1 MPHQR
6 PCRRA
11 VGQGHHDS
19 ARIGERRGEEG
30 GAQDLQ
36 LLGEGEGGQP
46 EGEERQRE
54 GDIADANLEDHRGAV
69 LCRLAG
75 QQAGEPRAGREDEE
89 GEADGGDQGDAGEED
104 GPRALQARTRR
115 VWPCEE
121 VRQDGDGEDGEHGH
135 VQPPPPPPLLLVG
148 RGADGGEQADA
159 PRGEHAEAERIDC
172 GGERGGELP
181 VRDVHDLAGVEG
193 QRIDHEE
200 AERDEHHGHAEL
212 GGGQARIQVCIS
224 PGEDGDHVG
233 HRAARQ
239 QRDREHA

>member
-1 MPHQR
+1 MRHEASMPTAAPVRVGKGGGRAAATAQ
-6 PCRRA
+6 A
-11 VGQGHHDS
+11 VG
-19 ARIGERRGEEG
+19 R
-30 GAQDLQ
+30 
-36 LLGEGEGGQP
+36 
-46 EGEERQRE
+46 
-54 GDIADANLEDHRGAV
+54 
-69 LCRLAG
+69 
-75 QQAGEPRAGREDEE
+75 
-89 GEADGGDQGDAGEED
+89 
-104 GPRALQARTRR
+104 
-115 VWPCEE
+115 
-121 VRQDGDGEDGEHGH
+121 
-135 VQPPPPPPLLLVG
+135 
-148 RGADGGEQADA
+148 
-159 PRGEHAEAERIDC
+159 AEAERIDC